1 MATKDNLVQLTTTI
15 IGLTLASIIGHL
27 VAVHIA
33 NDEFFEFFP
42 LDSKKSGILNVSDLC
57 VNGKTDTCTK
67 LTLEQVTSVCGGSI
81 EQEGLP
87 GKGKTYHNYTKVEAK
102 CIGATC
108 HGEIATN
115 NEWYHTGLDCTQNGT
130 KASCKCQPY
139 ERVKLKTTASG

>member
-1 MATKDNLVQLTTTI
+1 MATKDNLAQLTVTVILAAI
-15 IGLTLASIIGHL
+15 IRHL
-27 VAVHIA
+27 VVADDLFTFA
-33 NDEFFEFFP
+33 P
-42 LDSKKSGILNVSDLC
+42 LGGESKKNGSLAVSDLC